1 MTYWIEFVTIWS
13 LSLWY
18 MVTESDTPCIHSLVF
33 DQVQWYFSC
42 RAMVC
47 KNGGR
52 CEVTVVNRKC
62 RRCRYD
68 RCLGAGMNPSA
79 VLDDDGKKVRFR
91 KMLKK
96 KMLQPEEVRTS
107 ELTKAG

>member
-1 MTYWIEFVTIWS
+1 
-13 LSLWY
+13 
-18 MVTESDTPCIHSLVF
+18 
-33 DQVQWYFSC
+33 
-42 RAMVC
+42 MVC

-52 CEVTVVNRKC
+52 CEVTVANRKC

-68 RCLGAGMNPSA
+68 RCLRAGMNPSA

-96 KMLQPEEVRTS
+96 KMLQPEEEWS
-107 ELTKAG
+107 AGLTKSG

>member
-1 MTYWIEFVTIWS
+1 M
-13 LSLWY
+13 
-18 MVTESDTPCIHSLVF
+18 
-33 DQVQWYFSC
+33 
-42 RAMVC
+42 A
-47 KNGGR
+47 
-52 CEVTVVNRKC
+52 NRKC

-68 RCLGAGMNPSA
+68 RCLRAGMNPSA

-96 KMLQPEEVRTS
+96 KMQLPEEVWTS